1 MRLSGYHIVLAIVLA
16 IAAGCLGAVAAGYWD
31 EDVAPRGLHDFAH
44 EELDL
49 DADQMARLDAL
60 EADFAIERARLEQE
74 LRSANADLAKAIEE
88 EHAYGP
94 KVSAAIEAVHVHMGE
109 LQKATVR
116 HVFAMRELLN
126 DRQRQIFDRQVSES
140 LTGAPRD

>member
-1 MRLSGYHIVLAIVLA
+1 MRLSGYHIVLAVILA

-31 EDVAPRGLHDFAH
+31 DGNAPRGLHDFAH

-49 DADQMARLDAL
+49 DPGQMASLDAL
-60 EADFAIERARLEQE
+60 EADFAIERERLEQD
-74 LRSANADLAKAIEE
+74 LRSANANLAQAIEE

-94 KVSAAIEAVHVHMGE
+94 QVSAAIEQVHVHMGE

-140 LTGAPRD
+140 LTGAASD